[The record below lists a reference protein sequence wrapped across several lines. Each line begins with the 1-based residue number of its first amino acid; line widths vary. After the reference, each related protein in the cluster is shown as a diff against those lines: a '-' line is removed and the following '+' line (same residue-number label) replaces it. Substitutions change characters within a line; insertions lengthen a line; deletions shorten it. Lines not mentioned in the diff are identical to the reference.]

1 MFLSNNKENIM
12 STALLSVSDKTGI
25 IDFAK
30 ELKTLGW
37 NIISS
42 GGTAKTLKENSI
54 ECREISEVTEF
65 PEILDGRVKT
75 LNPKIHG
82 GILAVK
88 NKADHI
94 EQLKRHG
101 IGTIDI
107 VVVSL
112 YPFEATINE
121 IPKPVDKKINQ
132 NVIENIDIGGVAL
145 LRAAAK
151 NYKDV
156 IVICDVNDY
165 KTVIE
170 NLKNNSI
177 SEELKLTLAAKAFRH
192 TAYYDSLISTYLT
205 YEKFPSEAA
214 IPLKKLSELRYGE
227 NPHQGAALYSNG
239 TERDKPV
246 VISAKKLHGKEL
258 SYNNYLDLE
267 AAWRLVCEFN
277 NPACAIIKHNNPCG
291 CAESTDITSLEPDP
305 YNCNPLRTDFA
316 NELSD
321 IKDVYL
327 KALAC
332 DPVSAFGGI
341 IAFNKPV
348 EKDTAAEVSKLF
360 VECIIAPGY
369 SEDALDILTQKKNIR
384 ILIQEILYKEEKN
397 LIEYRIMSHGMLAQ
411 DRDNQLLI
419 EKKLMT
425 KRSPTKEEN
434 ESLDFAWKVS
444 KHVKSNAI
452 ILVRGRQTV
461 GIGAGQ
467 MSRIDSLKIA
477 AEKMKGV
484 KSGLD
489 EKKFPLILA
498 SDAFFPFPDVV
509 EESAKIG
516 VTAIVQPGGSI
527 KDNESIKTADERNIA
542 MIATGMRHFKH

>member
-1 MFLSNNKENIM
+1 M

-30 ELKTLGW
+30 ELKILGW

-82 GILAVK
+82 GILAIR
-88 NKADHI
+88 NKTDHI
-94 EQLKRHG
+94 EQLKHHG

-121 IPKPVDKKINQ
+121 IPKPTDKKINQ

-177 SEELKLTLAAKAFRH
+177 TEELKLTLAAKAFRH

-205 YEKFPSEAA
+205 YEKFPMQAA
-214 IPLKKLSELRYGE
+214 IPIKKLSALRYGE
-227 NPHQGAALYSNG
+227 NPHQEAALYSNSI
-239 TERDKPV
+239 EHDKPV

-267 AAWRLVCEFN
+267 AAWRLVHEFN

-291 CAESTDITSLEPDP
+291 CAESTDISCSKALKSDP
-305 YNCNPLRTDFA
+305 YNYNPPYIDFVTEFS
-316 NELSD
+316 N
-321 IKDVYL
+321 IKDAYL

-341 IAFNKPV
+341 IAFNKLV
-348 EKDTAAEVSKLF
+348 EKDTAAEISKLF
-360 VECIIAPGY
+360 VECVIAPGY

-384 ILIQEILYKEEKN
+384 LLIQEIPYKEEKN
-397 LIEYRIMSHGMLAQ
+397 SIEYRIMSHGMLAQ

-477 AEKMKGV
+477 AEKMKDI
-484 KSGLD
+484 KNGLD
-489 EKKFPLILA
+489 EKKFPLVLA

-509 EESAKIG
+509 EESVKIG
-516 VTAIVQPGGSI
+516 VTAIAQPGGSI
-527 KDNESIKTADERNIA
+527 KDNESIKAADERNIA